1 MNKKCKVLKKS
12 RDERQAKQTN
22 GSDLSE
28 SLKGICSKIYVELEF
43 LREKSDR
50 KPNGLVSF
58 WKVSK
63 PKELIEGKKDNV
75 VK

>member
-1 MNKKCKVLKKS
+1 MNKNCKVLKKS

-43 LREKSDR
+43 LREK
-50 KPNGLVSF
+50 V
-58 WKVSK
+58 
-63 PKELIEGKKDNV
+63 IESQMGY
-75 VK
+75 